1 MPSVS
6 WNMLFVDMWLW
17 IFVDS
22 VNEEKINVKM
32 C

>member
-6 WNMLFVDMWLW
+6 WNILFVDMWLW